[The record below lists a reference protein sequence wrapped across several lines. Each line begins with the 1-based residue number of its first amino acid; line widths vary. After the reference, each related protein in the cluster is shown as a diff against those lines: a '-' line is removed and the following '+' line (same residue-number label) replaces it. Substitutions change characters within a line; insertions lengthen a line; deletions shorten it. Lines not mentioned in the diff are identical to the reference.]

1 MRLPFAA
8 LLACLLPAFT
18 ARAGTHCESHP
29 VGPAELAKAAETAL
43 AVADELDRVGA
54 PSAIVARVGTDL
66 SKQGMVYS
74 HAGFAVRDSRDG
86 RWTVFHLLNDCGS
99 DRSALHAQG
108 LVNFFADDLV
118 NQDARIVWLQPDAAQ
133 RLATHLDAL
142 PADALHQP
150 AYNIIARPG
159 SGDYQN
165 STAWILETLGA
176 TLQSGQRIGTRRQA
190 YAFVQEDGFVADDIH
205 IPYAKRIAGG
215 LFSTNAHFTDH
226 SVATR
231 LSGDYPVVTV
241 RSIVRYL
248 DARGHVSKQSELR
261 HGTWQANPGPL

>member
-1 MRLPFAA
+1 M
-8 LLACLLPAFT
+8 
-18 ARAGTHCESHP
+18 
-29 VGPAELAKAAETAL
+29 
-43 AVADELDRVGA
+43 AVAAELDRVDA
-54 PSAIVARVGTDL
+54 PTAIVARVGTDL
-66 SKQGMVYS
+66 SKQGLVYS
-74 HAGFAVRDSRDG
+74 HAGFAVRDARDG

-108 LVNFFADDLV
+108 LVNFFVDDLV
-118 NQDARIVWLQPDAAQ
+118 DQDARIVWLKPDVAQ
-133 RLATHLDAL
+133 RLAAHLDAL
-142 PADALHQP
+142 PAGALHQP

-165 STAWILETLGA
+165 STGWILETLGA
-176 TLQSGQRIGTRRQA
+176 TLPPEPRVDTRRLA
-190 YAFVQEDGFVADDIH
+190 YAFVLKDGFVADNIH

-248 DARGHVSKQSELR
+248 GARGYLSGQSELR
-261 HGTWQANPGPL
+261 NGTWQINPGPL

>member
-1 MRLPFAA
+1 MRL
-8 LLACLLPAFT
+8 LLAVLLVGLLPAFP
-18 ARAGTHCESHP
+18 AQAGTHCESRP

-43 AVADELDRVGA
+43 AVAGELDRIDA
-54 PSAIVARVGTDL
+54 PVAIVARVGTDL
-66 SKQGMVYS
+66 SKQGLVYS
-74 HAGFAVRDSRDG
+74 HAGFAVRDSREG

-118 NQDARIVWLQPDAAQ
+118 NQHARIVWLKLDAAQ
-133 RLATHLDAL
+133 RLAAHLDAL
-142 PADALHQP
+142 PANALHQP

-159 SGDYQN
+159 SGNYQN

-176 TLQSGQRIGTRRQA
+176 TLPSGSRIDTRRQA
-190 YAFVQEDGFVADDIH
+190 YDFVRQDGFAADNIH

-215 LFSTNAHFTDH
+215 LFSANAHFTDH

-248 DARGHVSKQSELR
+248 DTAGHTSKQSELR
-261 HGTWQANPGPL
+261 HGKWQAMLGPL